1 MINSKIHLSERDKMR
16 LFITFALVILFTAY
30 RFVYFSNIQSAK
42 AIEKEISLLEVQ
54 ESELQLK
61 YEMLDQIEEEN
72 EVMSKEISEIIN
84 RYGTGA
90 STEKTIM
97 YLDNL
102 EKESGM
108 DINVISFSEPENI
121 YTTSQSEESQV
132 TAEGTTSEESQ
143 VTAEGATSEDGLA
156 AVENNLMEGMVRGYN
171 SIVSI
176 DFKVSYE
183 GLKKSINDINN
194 NPERMNIREINL
206 VYDTETGILS
216 GSMKINMYHLIEIGS
231 NYIAPEMA
239 SVDIGTSN
247 IFGTIELGSGDE
259 EE

>member
-1 MINSKIHLSERDKMR
+1 MINSRIHLSERDKMR

-30 RFVYFSNIQSAK
+30 RFVYYSNIQNAK

-61 YEMLDQIEEEN
+61 YEILDQIEEEN
-72 EVMSKEISEIIN
+72 EVISKKISEIIN

-97 YLDNL
+97 YLDSL

-108 DINVISFSEPENI
+108 QINVISFSEPENI
-121 YTTSQSEESQV
+121 YTASQSEGSQV
-132 TAEGTTSEESQ
+132 TAEGTTSE
-143 VTAEGATSEDGLA
+143 DGLA
-156 AVENNLMEGMVRGYN
+156 EGDALAVDQNLTEGMVRGYN

-176 DFKVSYE
+176 EFKVNYE
-183 GLKKSINDINN
+183 GLKKSINYINN

-216 GSMKINMYHLIEIGS
+216 GSMKINMYHLIETKS
-231 NYIAPEMA
+231 DYIAPEMA
-239 SVDIGTSN
+239 SVEIGTSN
-247 IFGTIELGSGDE
+247 IFGTIELGTGDE